1 MCLIQ
6 HKKTYACVHMCQK
19 PYNPI
24 VTIVPHTLKLSTT
37 PAMLVVIARDRCGGS
52 MQQVHATAACNGSV
66 HTYKYIYIYILIS
79 FSPRV
84 YWYVC
89 VCVSCKAHASC
100 VRHNAHFDSLGD
112 MTFNI
117 ASNHD

>member
-66 HTYKYIYIYILIS
+66 HTYKYIYIYSHFL
-79 FSPRV
+79 FAQGV
-84 YWYVC
+84 LVC
-89 VCVSCKAHASC
+89 VCVR
-100 VRHNAHFDSLGD
+100 V
-112 MTFNI
+112 M
-117 ASNHD
+117 